1 MALTAILNQQTQSA
15 EPIKTTLVDS
25 TGRPLSLVE
34 KIKENAS
41 SPTREETIETNNQ
54 LAKQTEL
61 LQSIADALTGKR
73 SAGVDPAKK
82 NETGN
87 DKMFSAAMGGV
98 AGTFTYI
105 LLNSLK
111 FLGGLL
117 IDGIVAFSR
126 YLIRIVARFGL
137 GIPLLIIGTINGL
150 FDAIKTAFAG
160 GDFSEIVDSFL
171 VGLLRV
177 MTLLAVDEE
186 TIRKGIDSVRNAVKS
201 YIIDPIL
208 NLFSAIENFFSKYIF
223 EPIRKVFDP
232 IVNFF
237 ENIKTSIENFFN
249 GLTIPEIKFTIPIV
263 NKEVSIGPF
272 TPFKPSQ
279 KISPVSESTSSPV
292 ATSKTKT
299 MPLPS
304 STEGIT
310 SDLSQEIAPIPK
322 VESKEIPIS
331 PIVPK
336 PAIPGMKSKTPSLKN
351 EPLTEDAIQAMD
363 MTANSVMMSKS
374 SAGEPI
380 FKKDFETRFSEQG
393 FTPNQIEQYMEKN
406 GTKLESNIKYM
417 NKDLQPIPVLS
428 SSGENLTKSTIAAN
442 ESAQNNNAGVTIAN
456 TPVTTIN
463 NAPTQ
468 STTFFGKSPKNDE
481 SSINRYID
489 RSYGFNL

>member
-1 MALTAILNQQTQSA
+1 MALTAILGQQTQSA

-34 KIKENAS
+34 KVKENVS
-41 SPTREETIETNNQ
+41 TPTREDTIETNNQ

-61 LQSIADALTGKR
+61 LQSIADSFTGKR

-87 DKMFSAAMGGV
+87 DKLFSAAMGGV

-105 LLNSLK
+105 LLNSIK
-111 FLGGLL
+111 FLGSLL
-117 IDGIVAFSR
+117 IRGISTIGRFLVSTIGRSFV
-126 YLIRIVARFGL
+126 LIPTLIVGA
-137 GIPLLIIGTINGL
+137 INGL
-150 FDAIKTAFAG
+150 FESIKTAFAG
-160 GDFSEIVDSFL
+160 GNFSEIVDSFL
-171 VGLLRV
+171 VGLIRV
-177 MTLLAVDEE
+177 VTFGLFEKE
-186 TIRKGIDSVRNAVKS
+186 TIQKGIDLVRNAVKFF
-201 YIIDPIL
+201 IIDPIL
-208 NLFSAIENFFSKYIF
+208 NLFSSIENLFSKYVF

-279 KISPVSESTSSPV
+279 KISPDSESISSPV
-292 ATSKTKT
+292 AISKT

-304 STEGIT
+304 STEGIN

-322 VESKEIPIS
+322 IESKEIPIS
-331 PIVPK
+331 PIISNPV
-336 PAIPGMKSKTPSLKN
+336 IPGMKSKTPSLKN
-351 EPLTEDAIQAMD
+351 EPITEDDEIVMGI
-363 MTANSVMMSKS
+363 TANSVMMSKRMTGQS
-374 SAGEPI
+374 IS
-380 FKKDFETRFSEQG
+380 KKDFEKKFSEQG
-393 FTPNQIEQYMEKN
+393 FTPYQIDQYMEKN
-406 GTKLESNIKYM
+406 GAKLESNIKYM
-417 NKDLQPIPVLS
+417 NNDLRPAPVS
-428 SSGENLTKSTIAAN
+428 NSSGENLTKSTIAAN
-442 ESAQNNNAGVTIAN
+442 ESAQDGTTGMTIAN